1 MIAVFVLSLLGLAA
15 VSLLGIDALAK
26 QRDAARHE
34 RDTVL
39 GDLAAMRAQR
49 DDLKKV
55 LVEASDDRDAAYI
68 ERNAA
73 IEAVRWVPLTSAEIN
88 RLAKTGCATCFGAGY
103 TDTQHASGVLR
114 KLCDCVQ
121 KKMRADR
128 KYGFGDNG
136 TPLRLAIPTDNVPTT
151 TVGATERN

>member
-1 MIAVFVLSLLGLAA
+1 MIAVFTLTLLGLAA

-34 RDTVL
+34 RDTAEATLKSVL
-39 GDLAAMRAQR
+39 DMNESLVAQR
-49 DDLKKV
+49 ATLTS
-55 LVEASDDRDAAYI
+55 ERDAAYI

-73 IEAVRWVPLTSAEIN
+73 IERVRWVPMTTLEIN
-88 RLAKTGCATCFGAGY
+88 GLAKTGCKACFGAGY
-103 TDTQHASGVLR
+103 VDHTQGRAV
-114 KLCDCVQ
+114 CDCVQ
-121 KKMRADR
+121 KKMHADR

-136 TPLRLAIPTDNVPTT
+136 TPLRLAIPTDNVPAT